1 MIDQN
6 SQFMAILT
14 AVGEAKQAKADA
26 LGIPWTFSQMG
37 VGDANGTEPV
47 PDRMQIKLINERNR
61 APLNQV
67 KVDPKNSNLI
77 IAEQVIPE
85 DVGGWWIRE
94 IGLYDGDGDLVA
106 VANCAPSFKP
116 LLAQGSGKTQVVR
129 MNFIVTSAANVTLK
143 IDPSVVLATRQYVDQ
158 QIIEVLPPTRM
169 AGTFRKVTINERG
182 VVTEGSNPDT
192 LEGYGIPIASQQDAE
207 KGDENTLPMT
217 ALRVMQAIRGT
228 VKAATE
234 KLAGLIKIATDAL
247 IADGTDNTTAITP
260 QGLKRKSQAS
270 AYDLT
275 QAKLLSTGSF
285 GLGSTYA
292 AGPLAPEDI
301 SSSANMGT
309 GLYRYSPE
317 TKGAP
322 TFGSV
327 YGAVYHA
334 AMATDANGA
343 YGNQLAVGYATDS
356 IGFRRL
362 TAGVWSP
369 WFELYHTGNLKP
381 ATVEKPGLTQLANAA
396 DVIDGASA
404 SKAITPATLLFG
416 FQVLKGMTG
425 YIKFPT
431 CLGGLIIQ
439 WTKTPY
445 LSTAVAY
452 SWIYP
457 IAFPNM
463 VVGTNGMFIG
473 GSQGTLEVMEQPT
486 LTSAKL
492 ANGLAGSANG
502 PAFVFVLG
510 F

>member
-14 AVGEAKQAKADA
+14 AVGEAKQASADA
-26 LGIPWTFSQMG
+26 LGVPWTFTQMG
-37 VGDANGTEPV
+37 VGDANGGDPQPSRT
-47 PDRMQIKLINERNR
+47 QIKLINECRR

-67 KVDPKNSNLI
+67 KVDPKNPSVI

-129 MNFIVTSAANVTLK
+129 MNFIVTSSANVTLK

-158 QIIEVLPPTRM
+158 QIIDVLPPTRT
-169 AGTFRKVTINERG
+169 AGTFRKVTIDERG
-182 VVTEGSNPDT
+182 LVTEGSNPDT

-217 ALRVMQAIRGT
+217 ALRVMQAIGGT

-270 AYDLT
+270 AYDVT

-292 AGPLAPEDI
+292 DGPLAPEDI
-301 SSSANMGT
+301 SGPENLGT
-309 GLYRYSPE
+309 GLYRYSSL

-322 TFGSV
+322 PFGSP

-334 AMATDANGA
+334 AITTDTGGGC
-343 YGNQLAVGYATDS
+343 GNQLAVGYLTNS

-362 TAGVWSP
+362 NKGVWGP
-369 WFELYHTGNLKP
+369 WCELYHTANLKQ
-381 ATVEKPGLTQLANAA
+381 ATVEVPGITQLANAA
-396 DVIDGASA
+396 DVIAGS
-404 SKAITPATLLFG
+404 STTKAITAPALRFG
-416 FQVLKGMTG
+416 LQILKSQTG

-431 CLGGLIIQ
+431 WLGGLIIQ
-439 WTKTPY
+439 WTKTPV
-445 LSTAVAY
+445 LSTAAPY
-452 SWIYP
+452 MWIYP
-457 IAFPNM
+457 IEFPNEVIGM
-463 VVGTNGMFIG
+463 SGMFIG
-473 GSQGTLEVMEQPT
+473 SSQGTLEVVVQPT
-486 LTSAKL
+486 KTNARL

-502 PAFVFVLG
+502 PAFVIAMG